1 MSKKNLNSVN
11 NEFIEYLK
19 GSLKVSD
26 HLIKINIDI
35 LMTKDKSYINIK
47 NRNHII
53 RNDTLINKTNRI
65 KLESMIRKNV
75 ESLKNIKNNHYS
87 VKKYTDNLSIDLK
100 KLKEEH
106 INNSNKRVKVRSIVI
121 NIKVNRFNK
130 RFNRFNKRFNRF
142 INKPSSKTNARTI
155 KDNTIV
161 KNHVDACTNTD
172 DLAKNHVDACTNTD
186 DLVKNH
192 VDACTNTDDVC
203 TNENEPC
210 TNENEPCANDDDSND
225 DSDDDSNDK
234 LGNSG
239 NNDNKPGNSGN
250 NDNKPGNSGNK
261 DNNDNKPGKNDNKDN
276 KDNKQGNKDNKQG
289 NKDNDNDNK
298 PVNNDNKESRQM
310 NFAISLRKL
319 FK

>member
-1 MSKKNLNSVN
+1 MGKTEVQNLDSKSKLSIFSGIIANAEKDIESLKTEINDFKIDHEMPKKNLNSVN

-106 INNSNKRVKVRSIVI
+106 INNSNERVKVRSIVI
-121 NIKVNRFNK
+121 SNKAICFNNT
-130 RFNRFNKRFNRF
+130 FNRFNERFNHF
-142 INKPSSKTNARTI
+142 MNKSSSKINACTK
-155 KDNTIV
+155 KDSAIV
-161 KNHVDACTNTD
+161 KNHINVCTSTD
-172 DLAKNHVDACTNTD
+172 DLI
-186 DLVKNH
+186 VKI
-192 VDACTNTDDVC
+192 
-203 TNENEPC
+203 
-210 TNENEPCANDDDSND
+210 
-225 DSDDDSNDK
+225 K
-234 LGNSG
+234 
-239 NNDNKPGNSGN
+239 
-250 NDNKPGNSGNK
+250 
-261 DNNDNKPGKNDNKDN
+261 
-276 KDNKQGNKDNKQG
+276 
-289 NKDNDNDNK
+289 
-298 PVNNDNKESRQM
+298 
-310 NFAISLRKL
+310 
-319 FK
+319 